1 MGFFEK
7 IKHGLKRT
15 KDSIGGGLNHIFS
28 TFRKVDEELLSEL
41 EELLIL
47 ADVGFETTEKII
59 DALRTRAKKENIDS
73 AEQLKETLESI
84 LTEFM
89 EGDHVLHLDSKPSVI
104 LVVGVNGVGKTT
116 TIGKYANQLRQEG
129 KSVLIAAA
137 DTFRAAAIEQLE
149 VWANR
154 AEAQM
159 VRHAEG
165 SDPAA
170 VVYDGIKAAQ
180 SRGIDVLIC
189 DTAGRLHNKKNLME
203 ELSKIMRIIH
213 RELPDADKEVL
224 LVLDATTGSNA
235 VEQAK
240 YFNEVVPLT
249 GIVLTKLDGT
259 AKGGVTLAVK
269 DITGVPIKLVCVGE
283 QIDDLQYFNPADFA
297 KALTANYRES

>member
-7 IKHGLKRT
+7 IRQGLKRT
-15 KDSIGGGLNHIFS
+15 KDSIGDGLNGIFA
-28 TFRKVDEELLSEL
+28 TFRKVGEELLEEL

-59 DALRTRAKKENIDS
+59 DALRDRAKKENIDS
-73 AEQLKETLESI
+73 PDHLRTALEEI

-89 EGDHVLHLDSKPSVI
+89 AGDHTFHLTTKPSVI

-116 TIGKYANQLRQEG
+116 TIGKYANKLKKEG

-149 VWANR
+149 VWADR
-154 AEAQM
+154 ADAQI

-170 VVYDGIKAAQ
+170 VVYDGIKAAE

-203 ELSKIMRIIH
+203 ELSKIMRIIN
-213 RELPDADKEVL
+213 RELPQADKEIL
-224 LVLDATTGSNA
+224 LVLDATTGTNA

-240 YFNEVVPLT
+240 YFNDVVPLT

-269 DITGVPIKLVCVGE
+269 DVTGIPIKLVCVGE
-283 QIDDLQYFNPADFA
+283 QIDDLQYFEPEAFA
-297 KALTANYRES
+297 KALTESN

>member
-7 IKHGLKRT
+7 IKQGLKRT
-15 KDSIGGGLNHIFS
+15 KDSIGEGLNNIFA
-28 TFRKVDEELLSEL
+28 TFRSVDEDLLEEL

-59 DALRTRAKKENIDS
+59 SALRDRAKKENIDS
-73 AEQLKETLESI
+73 ADRLRETLNEI
-84 LTEFM
+84 LVEFM
-89 EGDHVLHLDSKPSVI
+89 DGDHSFHLSTKPSVI

-116 TIGKYANQLRQEG
+116 TIGKYANKLKQEG
-129 KSVLIAAA
+129 RSVLIAAA

-154 AEAQM
+154 ADAQI

-170 VVYDGIKAAQ
+170 VVYDGIKAAE
-180 SRGIDVLIC
+180 SRGVDVLIC

-203 ELSKIMRIIH
+203 ELSKIMRIIN

-224 LVLDATTGSNA
+224 LVLDATTGTNA

-269 DITGVPIKLVCVGE
+269 DVTGVPIKLVCVGE
-283 QIDDLQYFNPADFA
+283 QIDDLQYFDPADFA
-297 KALTANYRES
+297 KALTESIN

>member
-7 IKHGLKRT
+7 IKQGLKRT
-15 KDSIGGGLNHIFS
+15 KDSIGEGLNNIFA
-28 TFRKVDEELLSEL
+28 TFRSVDEDLLEEL

-59 DALRTRAKKENIDS
+59 SALRDRAKKENIDS
-73 AEQLKETLESI
+73 ADRLRETLNEI
-84 LTEFM
+84 LVEFM
-89 EGDHVLHLDSKPSVI
+89 EGDHTLHLSTKPSVI

-116 TIGKYANQLRQEG
+116 TIGKYAKKLKDEG
-129 KSVLIAAA
+129 KAVLIAAA

-149 VWANR
+149 VWADR
-154 AEAQM
+154 AGAQI

-170 VVYDGIKAAQ
+170 VVYDGIKAAE
-180 SRGIDVLIC
+180 SRNMDVLIC
-189 DTAGRLHNKKNLME
+189 DTAGRLHNKKNLMA
-203 ELSKIMRIIH
+203 ELSKIMRIID

-224 LVLDATTGSNA
+224 LVLDATTGANA

-269 DITGVPIKLVCVGE
+269 DVTGVPIKLVGVGE
-283 QIDDLQYFNPADFA
+283 QADDLQEFVPADFA
-297 KALTANYRES
+297 KALTASNE

>member
-7 IKHGLKRT
+7 IKQGLQRT
-15 KDSIGGGLNHIFS
+15 KQSIGDGLNGIFA
-28 TFRKVDEELLSEL
+28 TFRKVDEDLLEEL

-59 DALRTRAKKENIDS
+59 ESLRERAKKESIES
-73 AEQLKETLESI
+73 AEQLKTALEEI

-89 EGDHVLHLDSKPSVI
+89 EGDHVLHHSTKPSVV

-116 TIGKYANQLRQEG
+116 TIGKYANQLKQEG

-149 VWANR
+149 VWADR
-154 AEAQM
+154 AGAQI
-159 VRHAEG
+159 VRHTEG

-170 VVYDGIKAAQ
+170 VVYDGIKAAE

-224 LVLDATTGSNA
+224 LVLDATTGTNA

-269 DITGVPIKLVCVGE
+269 DVTGIPIKLVCVGE
-283 QIDDLQYFNPADFA
+283 QIDDLQPFEPKAFA
-297 KALTANYRES
+297 KALTESNE

>member
-7 IKHGLKRT
+7 IKQGLKRT
-15 KDSIGGGLNHIFS
+15 KDSIGEGLNGIFA
-28 TFRKVDEELLSEL
+28 TFRKVDEDLLEEL

-59 DALRTRAKKENIDS
+59 DTLRDRAKKESIDS
-73 AEQLKETLESI
+73 ADQLRQTLEEI
-84 LTEFM
+84 LAEFM
-89 EGDHVLHLDSKPSVI
+89 EGDHALHLSTKPSVV

-116 TIGKYANQLRQEG
+116 TIGKYANKLKNDG

-149 VWANR
+149 VWADR
-154 AEAQM
+154 AGAQM

-170 VVYDGIKAAQ
+170 VVYDGIKAAEG
-180 SRGIDVLIC
+180 RGIDVLIC

-203 ELSKIMRIIH
+203 ELSKIMRIIN
-213 RELPDADKEVL
+213 RELPDADKEIL
-224 LVLDATTGSNA
+224 LVLDATTGTNA

-240 YFNEVVPLT
+240 YFNDVVPLT

-269 DITGVPIKLVCVGE
+269 DVTGIPIKLVCVGE
-283 QIDDLQYFNPADFA
+283 QIDDLQYFEPKAFA
-297 KALTANYRES
+297 KALIENN

>member
-7 IKHGLKRT
+7 IKQGLKRT
-15 KDSIGGGLNHIFS
+15 KDSIGEGLNGIFAS
-28 TFRKVDEELLSEL
+28 FRRVDEDLLEEL

-59 DALRTRAKKENIDS
+59 TALRDRAKKESIDS
-73 AEQLKETLESI
+73 ADRLRETLNEI
-84 LTEFM
+84 LVEFM
-89 EGDHVLHLDSKPSVI
+89 EGDHTLHLSTKPSVI

-116 TIGKYANQLRQEG
+116 TIGKYAKKLKDEG
-129 KSVLIAAA
+129 KAVLIAAA

-149 VWANR
+149 VWTDR
-154 AEAQM
+154 AGAQI

-170 VVYDGIKAAQ
+170 VVYDGIKAAE
-180 SRGIDVLIC
+180 SRNMDVLIC
-189 DTAGRLHNKKNLME
+189 DTAGRLHNKKNLMA
-203 ELSKIMRIIH
+203 ELSKIMRIID

-224 LVLDATTGSNA
+224 LVLDATTGANA

-259 AKGGVTLAVK
+259 A
-269 DITGVPIKLVCVGE
+269 
-283 QIDDLQYFNPADFA
+283 
-297 KALTANYRES
+297 

>member
-7 IKHGLKRT
+7 IKQGLKRT
-15 KDSIGGGLNHIFS
+15 KESIGEGLNGIFA
-28 TFRKVDEELLSEL
+28 TFRKVDEDLLEEL

-59 DALRTRAKKENIDS
+59 AALRDRAKKENIDS
-73 AEQLKETLESI
+73 ADKLRQTLEEI
-84 LTEFM
+84 LVEFM
-89 EGDHVLHLDSKPSVI
+89 AGDHAFHLSTKPSVI

-116 TIGKYANQLRQEG
+116 TIGKYANKLKKEG

-149 VWANR
+149 VWADR
-154 AEAQM
+154 ADAQI

-170 VVYDGIKAAQ
+170 VVYDGIKAAE
-180 SRGIDVLIC
+180 SRGVDVLIC

-213 RELPDADKEVL
+213 RELPDADKEIL

-240 YFNEVVPLT
+240 YFNDVVPLT

-269 DITGVPIKLVCVGE
+269 DVTGIPIKLVCVGE
-283 QIDDLQYFNPADFA
+283 QIDDLQYFEPEAFA
-297 KALTANYRES
+297 RALTENA

>member
-7 IKHGLKRT
+7 IKQGLKRT
-15 KDSIGGGLNHIFS
+15 KDSIGDGLNGIFA
-28 TFRKVDEELLSEL
+28 TFRRVDEDLLEEL

-59 DALRTRAKKENIDS
+59 SALRDRAKKENIDS
-73 AEQLKETLESI
+73 AERLRSTLNDI
-84 LTEFM
+84 LVEFM
-89 EGDHVLHLDSKPSVI
+89 AGDHSLRLETKPSVV

-116 TIGKYANQLRQEG
+116 TIGKYANKLKQEG

-154 AEAQM
+154 AEAQI

-170 VVYDGIKAAQ
+170 VVYDGIKAAE
-180 SRGIDVLIC
+180 SRGMDVLIC
-189 DTAGRLHNKKNLME
+189 DTAGRLHNKNLMA
-203 ELSKIMRIIH
+203 ELSKIMRMID
-213 RELPDADKEVL
+213 RELPDANKEVL
-224 LVLDATTGSNA
+224 LVLDATTGANA

-269 DITGVPIKLVCVGE
+269 DVTGVPIKLVGVGE
-283 QIDDLQYFNPADFA
+283 QVDDLQYFNPADFA
-297 KALTANYRES
+297 KALTESND

>member
-7 IKHGLKRT
+7 IKQGLQRT
-15 KDSIGGGLNHIFS
+15 KQSIGEGLNGIFA
-28 TFRKVDEELLSEL
+28 TFRKVDEDLLEEL

-47 ADVGFETTEKII
+47 ADVGFETTEKIL
-59 DALRTRAKKENIDS
+59 DALRDRAKQENIDS
-73 AEQLKETLESI
+73 ADKLRQALEEI
-84 LTEFM
+84 LVEFM
-89 EGDHVLHLDSKPSVI
+89 EGDHTLHLSTKPSVI

-116 TIGKYANQLRQEG
+116 TIGKYANKLKNEG

-149 VWANR
+149 VWAER
-154 AEAQM
+154 ADAQI

-170 VVYDGIKAAQ
+170 VVYDGIKAAE

-203 ELSKIMRIIH
+203 ELSKIMRIVH

-224 LVLDATTGSNA
+224 LVLDATTGTNA

-269 DITGVPIKLVCVGE
+269 DVTGIPIKLVCVGE
-283 QIDDLQYFNPADFA
+283 QIDDLQPFEPKAFA
-297 KALTANYRES
+297 KALTESNE

>member
-7 IKHGLKRT
+7 IKQGLKCT
-15 KDSIGGGLNHIFS
+15 KDSIGEGLNNIFA
-28 TFRKVDEELLSEL
+28 TFRSVDEDLLEEL

-59 DALRTRAKKENIDS
+59 SALRDRAKKENIDS
-73 AEQLKETLESI
+73 ADRLRETLNEI
-84 LTEFM
+84 LVEFM
-89 EGDHVLHLDSKPSVI
+89 DGDHSFHLSTKPSVI

-116 TIGKYANQLRQEG
+116 TIGKYANKLKQEG
-129 KSVLIAAA
+129 RSVLIAAA

-154 AEAQM
+154 ADAQI

-170 VVYDGIKAAQ
+170 VVYDGIKAAE
-180 SRGIDVLIC
+180 SRGVDVLIC

-203 ELSKIMRIIH
+203 ELSKIMRIIN

-224 LVLDATTGSNA
+224 LVLDATTGTNA

-269 DITGVPIKLVCVGE
+269 DVTGVPIKLVCVGE
-283 QIDDLQYFNPADFA
+283 QIDDLQYFEPRAFA
-297 KALTANYRES
+297 KALTENN

>member
-7 IKHGLKRT
+7 IKQGLKRT
-15 KDSIGGGLNHIFS
+15 KESIGEGLNGIFA
-28 TFRKVDEELLSEL
+28 TFRKVDEDLLEEL

-59 DALRTRAKKENIDS
+59 SALRERAKKENIDS
-73 AEQLKETLESI
+73 ADRLRETLNEI
-84 LTEFM
+84 LEEFM
-89 EGDHVLHLDSKPSVI
+89 TGDHTLHVGTKPSVI

-116 TIGKYANQLRQEG
+116 TIGKYANKLKQEG

-154 AEAQM
+154 ADAQI

-170 VVYDGIKAAQ
+170 VVFDGIRAAV
-180 SRGIDVLIC
+180 SRGVDVLVC
-189 DTAGRLHNKKNLME
+189 DTAGRLHNKKNLMA
-203 ELSKIMRIIH
+203 ELSKIMRIID

-224 LVLDATTGSNA
+224 LVLDATTGANA

-269 DITGVPIKLVCVGE
+269 DVTGVPIKLIGVGE
-283 QIDDLQYFNPADFA
+283 QIDDLQTFVPADFA
-297 KALTANYRES
+297 RALTESND

>member
-7 IKHGLKRT
+7 IKQGLKRT
-15 KDSIGGGLNHIFS
+15 KDSIGEGLNGIFA
-28 TFRKVDEELLSEL
+28 TFRKVDEDLLEEL

-59 DALRTRAKKENIDS
+59 DALRNRAKKENIDS
-73 AEQLKETLESI
+73 ADQLRQALEEI
-84 LTEFM
+84 LAEFM
-89 EGDHVLHLDSKPSVI
+89 EGDHTLHLSTKPSVI

-116 TIGKYANQLRQEG
+116 TIGKYANKLKNEG

-170 VVYDGIKAAQ
+170 VVYDGIKAAE

-203 ELSKIMRIIH
+203 ELSKIMRIIN
-213 RELPDADKEVL
+213 RELPDADKEIL
-224 LVLDATTGSNA
+224 LVLDATTGTNA

-240 YFNEVVPLT
+240 YFNDVVSLT

-269 DITGVPIKLVCVGE
+269 DVTGIPIKLVCVGE
-283 QIDDLQYFNPADFA
+283 QIDDLQSFEPKAFA
-297 KALTANYRES
+297 KALIENN

>member
-1 MGFFEK
+1 M
-7 IKHGLKRT
+7 
-15 KDSIGGGLNHIFS
+15 
-28 TFRKVDEELLSEL
+28 

-59 DALRTRAKKENIDS
+59 DTLRDRAKKENIDS
-73 AEQLKETLESI
+73 ADRLKETLEEI

-89 EGDHVLHLDSKPSVI
+89 EGDHSFHLGTTPSVI

-116 TIGKYANQLRQEG
+116 TIGKFANRLKDEG

-149 VWANR
+149 VWAER
-154 AEAQM
+154 ADVPV

-170 VVYDGIKAAQ
+170 VVYDGIQAAK
-180 SRGIDVLIC
+180 SRGMDVLIC

-203 ELSKIMRIIH
+203 ELSKIMRIIR
-213 RELPDADKEVL
+213 RELPDADTEVL

-269 DITGVPIKLVCVGE
+269 DVTGVPIKLVCVGE
-283 QIDDLQYFNPADFA
+283 QIDDLQYFSPAEFA
-297 KALTANYRES
+297 KALTENKND

>member
-7 IKHGLKRT
+7 IKQGLKRT
-15 KDSIGGGLNHIFS
+15 KDSIGEGLNGIFA
-28 TFRKVDEELLSEL
+28 TFRKVDEDLLEEL

-59 DALRTRAKKENIDS
+59 DTLRDRAKKESIDS
-73 AEQLKETLESI
+73 ADQLRQTLEEI
-84 LTEFM
+84 LAEFM
-89 EGDHVLHLDSKPSVI
+89 EGDHALHLSTKPSVV

-116 TIGKYANQLRQEG
+116 TIGKYAHKLKNDG

-149 VWANR
+149 VWADR
-154 AEAQM
+154 AGAQM

-170 VVYDGIKAAQ
+170 VVYDGIKAAEG
-180 SRGIDVLIC
+180 RGIDVLIC

-203 ELSKIMRIIH
+203 ELSKIMRIIN
-213 RELPDADKEVL
+213 RELPDADKEIL
-224 LVLDATTGSNA
+224 LVLDATTGTNA

-240 YFNEVVPLT
+240 YFNDVVPLT

-269 DITGVPIKLVCVGE
+269 DVTGIPIKLVCVGE
-283 QIDDLQYFNPADFA
+283 QIDDLQYFEPKAFA
-297 KALTANYRES
+297 KALIENN

>member
-7 IKHGLKRT
+7 IKQGLKRT
-15 KDSIGGGLNHIFS
+15 TDSIGEGLNGIFS
-28 TFRKVDEELLSEL
+28 TFRRVDEDLLEEL

-47 ADVGFETTEKII
+47 ADVGVETTEKIL
-59 DALRTRAKKENIDS
+59 DALRSRAKKESIDS
-73 AEQLKETLESI
+73 ADALRQALEEI

-89 EGDHVLHLDSKPSVI
+89 AGDHTLHLSTKPSVI

-116 TIGKYANQLRQEG
+116 TIGKYANKLKNEG

-149 VWANR
+149 VWTDR
-154 AEAQM
+154 AEAQI

-170 VVYDGIKAAQ
+170 VVYDGIKAAE

-189 DTAGRLHNKKNLME
+189 DTAGRLHNKKNLMD
-203 ELSKIMRIIH
+203 ELSKIMRIIQ
-213 RELPDADKEVL
+213 RELPDADKEIL
-224 LVLDATTGSNA
+224 LVLDATTGTNA

-240 YFNEVVPLT
+240 YFNDVVPLT

-269 DITGVPIKLVCVGE
+269 DVTGIPIKLVCVGE
-283 QIDDLQYFNPADFA
+283 QIDDLQYFEPRAFA
-297 KALTANYRES
+297 KALTENN

>member
-7 IKHGLKRT
+7 IKQGLKRT
-15 KDSIGGGLNHIFS
+15 KDSIGDGLNGIFA
-28 TFRKVDEELLSEL
+28 TFRRVDEDLLEEL

-59 DALRTRAKKENIDS
+59 TALRDRAKKENIDS
-73 AEQLKETLESI
+73 ADHLRKTLNDI
-84 LTEFM
+84 LVEFM
-89 EGDHVLHLDSKPSVI
+89 AGDHALHLDTKPSVV

-116 TIGKYANQLRQEG
+116 TIGKYANKLKQEG
-129 KSVLIAAA
+129 KSVIIAAA

-149 VWANR
+149 VWADR
-154 AEAQM
+154 AEAQI

-170 VVYDGIKAAQ
+170 VVYDGIKAAE
-180 SRGIDVLIC
+180 SRGMDVLIC
-189 DTAGRLHNKKNLME
+189 DTAGRLHNKKNLMA
-203 ELSKIMRIIH
+203 ELSKIMRIID
-213 RELPDADKEVL
+213 RELPDANKEVL
-224 LVLDATTGSNA
+224 LVLDATTGANA

-269 DITGVPIKLVCVGE
+269 DITGVPIKLVGVGE
-283 QIDDLQYFNPADFA
+283 QVEDLQYFNPADFA
-297 KALTANYRES
+297 TALTESND

>member
-7 IKHGLKRT
+7 IKQGLKRT
-15 KDSIGGGLNHIFS
+15 KDSIGDGLNGIFA
-28 TFRKVDEELLSEL
+28 TFRKVDEDLLEEL

-47 ADVGFETTEKII
+47 ADVGVETTEKII
-59 DALRTRAKKENIDS
+59 DALRDRAKKESIDS
-73 AEQLKETLESI
+73 GEQLRTALEEI
-84 LTEFM
+84 LVEFM
-89 EGDHVLHLDSKPSVI
+89 AGDHAFHLNTKPSVI

-116 TIGKYANQLRQEG
+116 TIGKYANKLKQEG

-149 VWANR
+149 VWADR
-154 AEAQM
+154 ADAQI

-170 VVYDGIKAAQ
+170 VVYDGIKAAE

-203 ELSKIMRIIH
+203 ELSKIMRIIQ
-213 RELPDADKEVL
+213 RELPDADKEIL
-224 LVLDATTGSNA
+224 LVLDATTGTNA

-240 YFNEVVPLT
+240 YFNDVVPLT

-269 DITGVPIKLVCVGE
+269 DVTGIPIKLVCVGE
-283 QIDDLQYFNPADFA
+283 QIDDLQYFEPRAFA
-297 KALTANYRES
+297 KALTERN

>member
-7 IKHGLKRT
+7 IKQGLKRT
-15 KDSIGGGLNHIFS
+15 KESIGEGLNGLFA
-28 TFRKVDEELLSEL
+28 TFRKVDEDLLEEL

-47 ADVGFETTEKII
+47 ADVGPETTGKII
-59 DALRTRAKKENIDS
+59 EELRNRAKKENIDS
-73 AEQLKETLESI
+73 AHRLKEVLEEI
-84 LTEFM
+84 LTTFM
-89 EGDHVLHLDSKPSVI
+89 AGDHTLHHTTKPSVV

-116 TIGKYANQLRQEG
+116 TIGKYAGKLKAEG

-154 AEAQM
+154 AEVQM

-170 VVYDGIKAAQ
+170 VVYDGIKAAE

-203 ELSKIMRIIH
+203 ELSKIMRIIK
-213 RELPDADKEVL
+213 RELPEADTEVL
-224 LVLDATTGSNA
+224 LVLDATTGTNA

-269 DITGVPIKLVCVGE
+269 DVTGIPIKLVGVGE
-283 QIDDLQYFNPADFA
+283 QIDDLQAFDPAAFA
-297 KALTANYRES
+297 KALTENN

>member
-7 IKHGLKRT
+7 IKQGLQRT
-15 KDSIGGGLNHIFS
+15 KQSIGDGLNGIFS
-28 TFRKVDEELLSEL
+28 TFRKVDEDLLEEL

-59 DALRTRAKKENIDS
+59 DALRDRAKKENIDS
-73 AEQLKETLESI
+73 SDKLRQALEEI
-84 LTEFM
+84 LVEFM
-89 EGDHVLHLDSKPSVI
+89 EGDHALHLSTKPSVI

-116 TIGKYANQLRQEG
+116 TIGKYANKLKNEG

-149 VWANR
+149 VWAER
-154 AEAQM
+154 ADAQI

-170 VVYDGIKAAQ
+170 VVYDGIKAAE

-203 ELSKIMRIIH
+203 ELSKIMRIVN

-224 LVLDATTGSNA
+224 LVLDATTGTNA

-269 DITGVPIKLVCVGE
+269 DVTGIPIKLVCVGE
-283 QIDDLQYFNPADFA
+283 QIDDLQPFESEAFA
-297 KALTANYRES
+297 KALTESNE

>member
-7 IKHGLKRT
+7 IKQGLQRT
-15 KDSIGGGLNHIFS
+15 KQSIGDGLNGIFS
-28 TFRKVDEELLSEL
+28 TFRKVDEDLLEEL

-59 DALRTRAKKENIDS
+59 DALRNRAKQENIDS
-73 AEQLKETLESI
+73 ADKLRQALEEI
-84 LTEFM
+84 LVEFM
-89 EGDHVLHLDSKPSVI
+89 EGDHTLHLSTKPSVI

-116 TIGKYANQLRQEG
+116 TIGKYANKLKNEG

-149 VWANR
+149 VWAER
-154 AEAQM
+154 ADAQI

-170 VVYDGIKAAQ
+170 VVYDGIKAAE

-203 ELSKIMRIIH
+203 ELSKIMRIVN

-224 LVLDATTGSNA
+224 LVLDATTGTNA

-269 DITGVPIKLVCVGE
+269 DVTGIPIKLVCVGE
-283 QIDDLQYFNPADFA
+283 QIDDLQPFEPEAFA
-297 KALTANYRES
+297 KALTESNE

>member
-1 MGFFEK
+1 MSYDFNFFN
-7 IKHGLKRT
+7 LFFFF
-15 KDSIGGGLNHIFS
+15 D
-28 TFRKVDEELLSEL
+28 FRKVDEDLLEEL

-59 DALRTRAKKENIDS
+59 DALRDHAKKENIDS
-73 AEQLKETLESI
+73 ADRLKETLEEI

-89 EGDHVLHLDSKPSVI
+89 EGDHSFHLSTTPSVI

-116 TIGKYANQLRQEG
+116 TIGKFANRLKGEG

-149 VWANR
+149 VWAER
-154 AEAQM
+154 ADVPV

-170 VVYDGIKAAQ
+170 VVYDGIQAAK
-180 SRGIDVLIC
+180 SRGMDVLIC

-203 ELSKIMRIIH
+203 ELSKIMRIIR
-213 RELPDADKEVL
+213 RELPDADTEVL

-269 DITGVPIKLVCVGE
+269 DVTGVPIKLVCVGE
-283 QIDDLQYFNPADFA
+283 QIDDLQYFSPAEFA
-297 KALTANYRES
+297 KALTENKND

>member
-7 IKHGLKRT
+7 IKQGLKRT
-15 KDSIGGGLNHIFS
+15 KASIGDGLNGLFAG
-28 TFRKVDEELLSEL
+28 FRRVDEELLEEL

-59 DALRTRAKKENIDS
+59 DTLRERAKKENVDS
-73 AEQLKETLESI
+73 AEALKRVLEEI
-84 LTEFM
+84 LTDFM
-89 EGDHVLHLDSKPSVI
+89 QGDHALHLNTKPSVL

-116 TIGKYANQLRQEG
+116 TIGKYANKLREEG
-129 KSVLIAAA
+129 KRVLIAAA

-149 VWANR
+149 VWTDR
-154 AEAQM
+154 AQAQI

-170 VVYDGIKAAQ
+170 VVYDGIKAAE

-203 ELSKIMRIIH
+203 ELSKIMRIVN

-224 LVLDATTGSNA
+224 LVLDATTGTNA

-269 DITGVPIKLVCVGE
+269 DVTGVPIKLVCVGE
-283 QIDDLQYFNPADFA
+283 QIEDLQYFDPADFA
-297 KALTANYRES
+297 KALTEQE